1 LKHFTRLSAL
11 ASAVA
16 LAVAL
21 GAPAVRA
28 ADEPPAAEHPMPS
41 ANWLFVQVAD
51 SFTSDGKTLTLKG
64 VAPQTLMFSD
74 RPQRMTGDVKTAKF
88 VAYWLEGKTD
98 FEKDPPNATVSTVVD
113 GKPSL
118 TVVELKSPK
127 LEGDTLTYE
136 IKALDGELP
145 AAGQEAS
152 LFIDWWYGPGW
163 GPRWRP
169 GWGPGPGPWP
179 GGGCRVGPWG
189 GWHCRPYWGW

>member
-1 LKHFTRLSAL
+1 LTLFRSVLAL
-11 ASAVA
+11 APALLVA
-16 LAVAL
+16 FGVQ
-21 GAPAVRA
+21 A
-28 ADEPPAAEHPMPS
+28 ATAAEPPAEHPMPA

-51 SFTSDGKTLTLKG
+51 SFTSDGKTITLKG
-64 VAPQTLMFSD
+64 IAPQTLMFSD
-74 RPQRMTGDVKTAKF
+74 RPQRMTGDAKTEKF

-98 FEKDPPNATVSTVVD
+98 FEKDAPNATISTFVD

-118 TVVELKSPK
+118 TVVELMNPK

-136 IKALDGELP
+136 IKTLEGDVP
-145 AAGQEAS
+145 AAGQEVS

-179 GGGCRVGPWG
+179 GGGCFQGPYG
-189 GWHCRPYWGW
+189 GWHCRPAWGW